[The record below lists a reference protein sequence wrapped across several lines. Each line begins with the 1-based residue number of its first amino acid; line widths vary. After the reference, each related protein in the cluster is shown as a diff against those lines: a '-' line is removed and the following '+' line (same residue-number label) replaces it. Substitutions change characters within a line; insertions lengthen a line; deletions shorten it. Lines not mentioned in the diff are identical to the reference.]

1 MRMWWDFV
9 QANLEAQRV
18 VSLRL
23 WKIAQ
28 GGTGAARESRRM
40 IMEKFDAST
49 EAAITLATGGTPTQV
64 MNRYRRIMR
73 ANEKRLR
80 RRRR

>member
-1 MRMWWDFV
+1 MWWDLM

-18 VSLRL
+18 MSLRL

-28 GGTGAARESRRM
+28 GGTGAAQETRRM
-40 IMEKFDAST
+40 ISEKFDASA
-49 EAAITLATGGTPTQV
+49 EAAITLATGGTPIQV
-64 MNRYRRIMR
+64 MNRYRSIMR

-80 RRRR
+80 RRR